1 MSTIIGQITI
11 ARNTQTART
20 IAGSRNIDTQEKV
33 ANMVRLPLV
42 EGGTALP
49 SKSMLRKLE
58 QRKAKQEKKA
68 EEEKKAAV
76 ALKMER
82 EEAMKREQE
91 EQAKQQRRLE
101 AEASKGSKLAK
112 RAQRPTVIHTN
123 KEIPP
128 MKNPA
133 EIPVKKTVKK
143 VTIPA
148 VQPTEE
154 QLKLEALRQL
164 QKKVDE
170 LKALKLKKE
179 QEAKE
184 LEIAQQGL
192 GQACMKAQIALKEYG
207 DVLSDE
213 KNLVL
218 MEMMYGDQPTSKD
231 ELLKLSGKIN
241 NLTGEMRKLQAMR
254 RQAEIEEMARQTNE
268 RIKREKTEKARKEQE
283 EAAARAA
290 EAKERAV
297 RLQKA
302 REDYDRL
309 MANKAKVAQM
319 MREKRQAELL
329 AKENALQA

>member
-33 ANMVRLPLV
+33 ANMVRLQLV
-42 EGGTALP
+42 EWGTALP

-192 GQACMKAQIALKEYG
+192 GQACMKAQI
-207 DVLSDE
+207 
-213 KNLVL
+213 VL

-283 EAAARAA
+283 EADARAA

-319 MREKRQAELL
+319 MREKRQAEDR
-329 AKENALQA
+329 K